1 MTASD
6 QDPFPDVGM
15 GAKPAL
21 FILMGL
27 AVAYVV
33 AFLGLGIRTHE
44 TIVDLTAS
52 AVLASVLLALSYTDL
67 RKGFLFDVLT
77 LPLILFGLGYAAWN
91 GALLFSIA
99 GAAIGYALIAGLAAY
114 WRRARGHEG
123 IGLGDAK
130 LLAAGGA
137 WVGLAGLPIL
147 LLIASGTG
155 LIAALTVS
163 KNTRSASEHVAIPF
177 GPCLAIGTWIVW
189 CGIETLLIR

>member
-21 FILMGL
+21 IILAGL
-27 AVAYVV
+27 AVTYVV
-33 AFLGLGIRTHE
+33 AFLGLGVHTRGMMVE
-44 TIVDLTAS
+44 MAAS
-52 AVLASVLLALSYTDL
+52 AVLASGLLALSYTDL
-67 RKGFLFDVLT
+67 RTGFLLDALT
-77 LPLILFGLGYAAWN
+77 LPLILLGLGYAAWN
-91 GALLFSIA
+91 GALLFSVA
-99 GAAIGYALIAGLAAY
+99 GAVVGYALIAGLAAY
-114 WRRARGHEG
+114 WRRARGYEG

-137 WVGLAGLPIL
+137 WVGLAGLPLL

-155 LIAALTVS
+155 LVAALTVS
-163 KNTRSASEHVAIPF
+163 KKARSAGEHVAIPF

-189 CGIETLLIR
+189 CGIETVLIL